1 MPYSL
6 NHSKFCAHFLA
17 VVFIGSG
24 CVIPENAP
32 RAIRVYHEHDEAPR
46 DRLDEERQLAEAAKS
61 IGNDFSERNPGSPR
75 LSVAVLPFSF
85 HSGKRDHFTARTTDA
100 LSRQVSRERIF
111 IPINRSRIDSVLE
124 EHRFVQNSGIISRE
138 LAAEMSRGMG
148 AQAVLTGKIYEYGTR
163 WKLELQL
170 ISVEKTIELANG
182 VAELSRPQPVQ
193 GDDANA
199 DAQETGA
206 FLFVPK
212 STRSSSGA
220 VIKIMVTNRSPISRY
235 IRFPLDERRTYLT
248 DGVGRQHFPDSIE
261 FGGLR
266 HNRGDLLGPQ
276 PEQEILPT
284 RGARVELLFSNIP
297 KSGDMELTL
306 HYRYNNND
314 KFVTFNRILR

>member
-1 MPYSL
+1 MLILTVIIS
-6 NHSKFCAHFLA
+6 
-17 VVFIGSG
+17 GGG
-24 CVIPENAP
+24 CVIPENSP
-32 RAIRVYHEHDEAPR
+32 RAIRQYQEQDEAPR
-46 DRLDEERQLAEAAKS
+46 DRLDEEQQLAETAKS
-61 IGNDFSERNPGSPR
+61 IATDFSARNPSSPK

-85 HSGKRDHFTARTTDA
+85 NSGKRDDFTGRTTDA
-100 LSRQVSRERIF
+100 LSRQLNREGIF
-111 IPINRSRIDSVLE
+111 IPINRSRIDAVLE

-138 LAAEMSRGMG
+138 LAAEMGRGMG

-193 GDDANA
+193 GGDTASDAL
-199 DAQETGA
+199 ETGA

-212 STRSSSGA
+212 ATRSSSGA
-220 VIKIMVTNRSPISRY
+220 IIRIMVTNRSPISRY

-248 DGVGRQHFPDSIE
+248 DGAGRQHFPDFIE

-284 RGARVELLFSNIP
+284 RGARVELVFSNVP
-297 KSGDMELTL
+297 KGGELELTL